1 MARAAAALVSHRS
14 QSEMCTDYNMPISC
28 CTSRMSDSNMLRLQI
43 VCRFVPAQL
52 RQIHASAAYP
62 AATGPGRGEQSPP
75 GPRQDRRYSGAAATV
90 RGHGAGSKCPF
101 GLTSA
106 VVSALQAAAALTSR
120 RFGAQL
126 GRWKLGCRTKSP
138 TLMPSRVAVPPF
150 SSSTANSG
158 SGGPMMSSDSGV
170 ARAAI

>member
-1 MARAAAALVSHRS
+1 MARAAAALVSQRS

-28 CTSRMSDSNMLRLQI
+28 CTSCMSDSNMLLLQI

-52 RQIHASAAYP
+52 RQMHASAAYP
-62 AATGPGRGEQSPP
+62 CCHRYPARGAATPGA
-75 GPRQDRRYSGAAATV
+75 RQDRRYSGAAATV
-90 RGHGAGSKCPF
+90 RAHGAGGKCPS

-106 VVSALQAAAALTSR
+106 VASALQTAAARTSR

-126 GRWKLGCRTKSP
+126 GCWKLGCRTKSP
-138 TLMPSRVAVPPF
+138 TLMPSRVAAPPF

-158 SGGPMMSSDSGV
+158 SGGPMISSDSGV
-170 ARAAI
+170 ARAAM